1 MISNQSRILAVL
13 LIVIV
18 AGSVYAEDAKV
29 KNGGVRI
36 AQIVDFKAREFST
49 SKYYGK

>member
-1 MISNQSRILAVL
+1 MVLNKSRILAVL
-13 LIVIV
+13 LVVMV

-36 AQIVDFKAREFST
+36 AQIVDF
-49 SKYYGK
+49 